1 MARINLLPWREEL
14 REQRK
19 QQFLVILGG
28 VLVASAALVFLGD
41 QYFTAAI
48 ENQNARN
55 DFLRKEIVVL
65 DARIKEISELKSRRQ
80 QLLERMKIIQDL
92 QGNRPIIGRVFDQLV
107 RTLPDGVYFTD
118 LKMTGRNI
126 AIAGAAESNNRV
138 SNLMRNMDASEW
150 LTAPT
155 LNEVKAV
162 TQGGGGPGQ
171 RVPVD
176 RAADAAGRAGCQGQ
190 EWGCAR
196 SQEMSL
202 ASSLES
208 LRKIDINDLDLNN
221 IGSWPAAVKVIVCV
235 LLTAA
240 VLALGYNFHLS
251 DMQAQLEQQAAEE
264 ETLKQQFS
272 TKAFQAANLEAYK
285 AQMKEME
292 ESFGALLRQLPS
304 DTEVPG
310 LLEDI
315 TRTGLGSG
323 LEFEEIK
330 LLPEVTQQFY
340 IELPIQISVVGG
352 YHDLATFVSGVSS
365 LPRIVTLHDFEIKP
379 VEPGST
385 SKLRMS
391 ILAKTYRYNDKGLK
405 K

>member
-1 MARINLLPWREEL
+1 
-14 REQRK
+14 
-19 QQFLVILGG
+19 
-28 VLVASAALVFLGD
+28 
-41 QYFTAAI
+41 
-48 ENQNARN
+48 
-55 DFLRKEIVVL
+55 
-65 DARIKEISELKSRRQ
+65 
-80 QLLERMKIIQDL
+80 
-92 QGNRPIIGRVFDQLV
+92 
-107 RTLPDGVYFTD
+107 
-118 LKMTGRNI
+118 
-126 AIAGAAESNNRV
+126 
-138 SNLMRNMDASEW
+138 
-150 LTAPT
+150 
-155 LNEVKAV
+155 
-162 TQGGGGPGQ
+162 
-171 RVPVD
+171 
-176 RAADAAGRAGCQGQ
+176 
-190 EWGCAR
+190 
-196 SQEMSL
+196 
-202 ASSLES
+202 
-208 LRKIDINDLDLNN
+208 
-221 IGSWPAAVKVIVCV
+221 WPAAVKVIVCV

-330 LLPEVTQQFY
+330 LLPEVAQQFY

-365 LPRIVTLHDFEIKP
+365 L
-379 VEPGST
+379 
-385 SKLRMS
+385 
-391 ILAKTYRYNDKGLK
+391 
-405 K
+405 